1 MISPDSHPHVSI
13 RAASP
18 ADTDV
23 LSKLCKETFYETFAA
38 YNSEEDMQQYLSQ
51 SFSKEAIAGEMQQ
64 PESQFI
70 IAEVD
75 RKAAGYARVIK
86 NEYHQQPG
94 NRYAIELQ
102 RLYVRQEY
110 HGYKLGYAL
119 MQHCI
124 AHAKMKG
131 ADALWLGVWE
141 HNHKAINFYRKVGFV
156 RTGEHP
162 FVLGSDIQTDWI
174 MELTL

>member
-1 MISPDSHPHVSI
+1 MISPDSHPNITI

-38 YNSEEDMQQYLSQ
+38 DNREEDMQQYLSQ

-64 PESQFI
+64 PESLFI
-70 IAEVD
+70 IAEAD
-75 RKAAGYARVIK
+75 SKAAGYARVIK
-86 NEYHQQPG
+86 NEYLQEPG
-94 NRYAIELQ
+94 NRYAMEMQ
-102 RLYVRQEY
+102 RLYVKQEY
-110 HGYKLGYAL
+110 HGHKLGYAL

-124 AHAKMKG
+124 AHAKRKG